1 MARHPWKKE
10 LLKLAEDLKKKKG
23 RTTWSSVVL
32 TNLEQN
38 IYWAFLMIRK
48 LLESNPAHELS
59 VPVISYMPY
68 EEDGHLQLHR
78 PREQSWV
85 LTFLC
90 NEMVHSAFFAWNF
103 WDDGKLRGF
112 IFCSGRRSRFR
123 YLITAEIFIAILE
136 RVGMSEVEEN
146 LGTPIK
152 FSTRREGRG
161 AR

>member
-23 RTTWSSVVL
+23 RTKWSSVVL
-32 TNLEQN
+32 KNLEQN

-48 LLESNPAHELS
+48 LLESNPAHELC

-78 PREQSWV
+78 PREQSWA

-90 NEMVHSAFFAWNF
+90 NEIVHSAFFAWNF

-146 LGTPIK
+146 LWTPIK